1 MKNIFDC
8 PEGIQAIKRMNA
20 YGKTNIRY
28 SAIEKYGR
36 EKVEEDLISKVGAPC
51 KVKICYDSHEPMDL
65 VKYFYCGDETFTV
78 RIPIM
83 PVVTIE
89 RIRKK

>member
-36 EKVEEDLISKVGAPC
+36 EKVEKDLISKVGFPC

-89 RIRKK
+89 KIHKK

>member
-1 MKNIFDC
+1 MKNIFDSS
-8 PEGIQAIKRMNA
+8 EGIQAIKRMNA

-28 SAIEKYGR
+28 SVIEKYGQ
-36 EKVEEDLISKVGAPC
+36 EKVQEDLSEKVGTPC
-51 KVKICYDSHEPMDL
+51 KVKICYENHEPMDL
-65 VKYFYCGDETFTV
+65 IKYFYCGDETFTV